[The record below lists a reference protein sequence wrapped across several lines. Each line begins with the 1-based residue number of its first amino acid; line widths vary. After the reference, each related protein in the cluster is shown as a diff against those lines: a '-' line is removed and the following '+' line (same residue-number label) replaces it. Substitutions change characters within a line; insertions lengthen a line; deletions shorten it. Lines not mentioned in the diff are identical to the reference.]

1 MSSKIQEKEK
11 LDPRIRR
18 TRALLGQAFI
28 DCVSAKGF
36 QAVSVHD
43 ITEKAGVNRSTF
55 YLHFADKYAL
65 LDYAI
70 GEYFEQEMAKRLAD
84 ANGLSLDNLRRLIA
98 TVGEG
103 VLNAN
108 AHCTPAEP
116 QFESLVEA
124 QVKQHVQRLLQG
136 WLAPG
141 DDTRPGGTRLAPT
154 MDPAIVATAASWAIY
169 GLVLQWSRSKTRVP
183 AEAFADRILPLILPI
198 LDPGRSILEVQSK

>member
-36 QAVSVHD
+36 QAVSVQE

-70 GEYFEQEMAKRLAD
+70 AEYFEQEMAKRLAD

-98 TVGEG
+98 AVGEG

-124 QVKQHVQRLLQG
+124 QVKQQLQRILQA
-136 WLAPG
+136 WLAQEETT
-141 DDTRPGGTRLAPT
+141 DARPGATRTAPAADRAT
-154 MDPAIVATAASWAIY
+154 AATAASWAIY
-169 GLVLQWSRSKTRVP
+169 GLVLQWSRAKTRVP

-198 LDPGRSILEVQSK
+198 LDPGWSML